1 MIQRM
6 ANRELTSYVRGGD
19 RRVDKW
25 GWDHSKVF
33 YCFIKNHGMAL
44 VLCCYFFCLFCP
56 YHANFLITLGTRG
69 LNYTTR
75 GTHSRVSRGTGWPFS
90 YPVFQATSCM
100 QSSSYLL
107 HFSFFLEKVLLLDY
121 YWRRL
126 ISLFFKFIA
135 PKNFNGTSLA
145 WP

>member
-33 YCFIKNHGMAL
+33 YCFIKNYGRAL

-56 YHANFLITLGTRG
+56 YHANFLI
-69 LNYTTR
+69 N
-75 GTHSRVSRGTGWPFS
+75 SVSRHHRGHVVSIIQLVGPI
-90 YPVFQATSCM
+90 QG
-100 QSSSYLL
+100 
-107 HFSFFLEKVLLLDY
+107 FLEALVDPSLIQFFKQRPACSPPVIY
-121 YWRRL
+121 Y
-126 ISLFFKFIA
+126 IFLFFWKR
-135 PKNFNGTSLA
+135 SCY
-145 WP
+145 